1 MFDRLA
7 AWEGEGTE
15 MMKRDKELIRALR
28 CAATVQTGD
37 EPCETCSYNKKEEW
51 NGSVWE
57 NCDVDRISMDA
68 AERLEELTGGNN

>member
-28 CAATVQTGD
+28 CAATAQTGD

-51 NGSVWE
+51 NGGVWE
-57 NCDVDRISMDA
+57 SCDVDRISMDA

>member
-51 NGSVWE
+51 NGDVWE

-68 AERLEELTGGNN
+68 AERLEELTGENN